1 MTAFPDAVPGLN
13 YLTEG
18 GQETELMYKHGFE
31 LPEFAMFPLLDDPK
45 AVAALQDMY
54 RRYLDV
60 AARHGFGAI
69 VGGLDYRA
77 SPDWAGLLG
86 YSPAALEEFQHRCIA
101 FLREVSAPYAG
112 QLPDLRVVGIIGPRG
127 DAYQANR
134 TITAAEA
141 EDYHSVQLT
150 TLAAAGVREL
160 GPHPETGLA
169 VTARIGRFG
178 PYVVHHKGKGEKDY
192 RSLKAEDDV
201 LMVGLS
207 RAIELLA
214 QPKRGRGGRTALK
227 DLGTPQGSDEVIQ
240 LFDGPYGLYVKQ
252 GKVNASLPEGTTADT
267 ITLEQAVELLE
278 AKAASGKGK
287 GRKTST
293 AAAKPKAA
301 AKGTAKLIDESTLR
315 VGGVVI
321 DADALDV
328 IEGDFLGEFLGEQRT
343 ELAAHCIAAQN
354 AE

>member
-1 MTAFPDAVPGLN
+1 MAAFPVRTPGLD

-31 LPEFAMFPLLDDPK
+31 LPEFAMFPLLDDPR
-45 AVAALQDMY
+45 AVAALEDMY
-54 RRYLDV
+54 RRYLDT

-150 TLAAAGVREL
+150 TLAAAGVDLAQALTFGSAEEAL
-160 GPHPETGLA
+160 GLTRAAAAIGVPLSISFTLDADHRLFSGGTVGEAIEYIDAQTGDASPAFYGINCSHPYEFLPA
-169 VTARIGRFG
+169 VESRPWFQRVRALRPNAAMADKIALCTLGHLEAGDPALLGRLMGEIGR
-178 PYVVHHKGKGEKDY
+178 
-192 RSLKAEDDV
+192 
-201 LMVGLS
+201 
-207 RAIELLA
+207 
-214 QPKRGRGGRTALK
+214 
-227 DLGTPQGSDEVIQ
+227 
-240 LFDGPYGLYVKQ
+240 
-252 GKVNASLPEGTTADT
+252 
-267 ITLEQAVELLE
+267 
-278 AKAASGKGK
+278 
-287 GRKTST
+287 
-293 AAAKPKAA
+293 
-301 AKGTAKLIDESTLR
+301 
-315 VGGVVI
+315 
-321 DADALDV
+321 
-328 IEGDFLGEFLGEQRT
+328 
-343 ELAAHCIAAQN
+343 AHV
-354 AE
+354 